1 MIILIIGP
9 SGSGKGTQA
18 ELLAKSFG
26 LATISMGDLL
36 RQEIDTRS
44 ELGQKVATY
53 LAAGK
58 WVPAELT
65 WEILKEKLNR
75 QREGFVLDG
84 FPRLVE
90 QLTMLEEYL
99 RLKQQQINKVVYL
112 QVSEAEAIKRLL
124 GRSRNDDKREVIEQ
138 RLRSF
143 QETIEPILARVKQ
156 QGILAE
162 VDGDRSIQA
171 IHQDI
176 VARLRKRCLN

>member
-1 MIILIIGP
+1 MIVLLIGP

-18 ELLAKSFG
+18 RLLAEK
-26 LATISMGDLL
+26 LELPAISMGDLL
-36 RQEIDTRS
+36 RQEIEAKS

-53 LAAGK
+53 LVAGN

-65 WEILKEKLNR
+65 FEILREKLDQYR
-75 QREGFVLDG
+75 DGWVLDG

-90 QLTMLEEYL
+90 QLIMLEQYL
-99 RLKQQQINKVVYL
+99 QSKQQRIDKVVYL

-156 QGILAE
+156 QGILEE
-162 VDGDRSIQA
+162 VDGEGSVKE
-171 IHQDI
+171 IHKDI
-176 VARLRKRCLN
+176 MRRISE

>member
-1 MIILIIGP
+1 MIVLLIGP

-18 ELLAKSFG
+18 KLLAEK
-26 LATISMGDLL
+26 LKLPAISMGDLL
-36 RQEIDTRS
+36 RQEI
-44 ELGQKVATY
+44 KVATY

-65 WEILKEKLNR
+65 FEILREKLDQYR
-75 QREGFVLDG
+75 DGWVLDG

-90 QLTMLEEYL
+90 QLIMLEEYL
-99 RLKQQQINKVVYL
+99 KSKQQQVDKIIYLKVG
-112 QVSEAEAIKRLL
+112 EAEAIKRLL

-138 RLRSF
+138 RLKSF

-156 QGILAE
+156 QGVLEE
-162 VDGDRSIQA
+162 VDGERSVKE

-176 VARLRKRCLN
+176 MRRISE

>member
-1 MIILIIGP
+1 MIVLLIGP

-18 ELLAKSFG
+18 KLLAEK
-26 LATISMGDLL
+26 LELPAISMGDLL
-36 RQEIDTRS
+36 RQEIEAKS
-44 ELGQKVATY
+44 KLGQKVATY

-65 WEILKEKLNR
+65 FEILKEKLGQYR
-75 QREGFVLDG
+75 DGWVLDG

-90 QLTMLEEYL
+90 QLIMLEEYL
-99 RLKQQQINKVVYL
+99 KSKQQRIDKVVYL
-112 QVSEAEAIKRLL
+112 KVGEAEAIKRLL

-156 QGILAE
+156 QGVLAE
-162 VDGDRSIQA
+162 VDGERSVKE
-171 IHQDI
+171 IHEDI
-176 VARLRKRCLN
+176 MRRVNE